1 MKFRDYSL
9 LFILIFNCLSS
20 YTQNTFLGRVLD
32 NSTGDFIEGVQIQDY
47 NGNLLTLTDK
57 EGKFKINYVEDY
69 KKLIFYKIGYKYA
82 LIEAEK
88 THKPINIF
96 LEKLSVN
103 LGEVIIVDDE
113 FFNTKKL
120 EDVEGDAIFAGK
132 KSNKIMLKNS
142 FGNISTNNARH
153 VFNKVGGLNIF
164 QNDDAGLQLN
174 IGGRGLNP
182 GRSANFNIRQNNYD
196 ISADVLGYPESYY
209 TPPTEALKEIQ
220 VVRGA
225 ASLQYGTQ
233 FGGLVNF
240 VFKPPNSA
248 KKLVIESNNTIGS
261 NKLYTNFS
269 SVSGTTKKLGYYAF
283 VNLKKG
289 DGFRDNSNFNSINLY
304 TYLDYSFSSKLKASF
319 EITYLNY
326 LAQQAGGL
334 TDKMF
339 NENALQSNRKRN
351 WFDINWLLLNSKLFF
366 KLNDEDNI
374 SLNFFALD
382 AHRYS
387 IGYRN
392 VRVDQVDPIQE
403 RDLIKGEFDNFGVE
417 FRYLNRYQ
425 LKNKKS
431 VLLSGI
437 KYYNSN
443 NTSQQGP
450 GSSSFDPNFEFA
462 EDEFPY
468 YANQSY
474 YKYPNINTALF
485 IENILY
491 LSKKISIVPGIRYEY
506 INTRSKGSYRSLFLN
521 LVNQPIF
528 DTTIESS
535 SNNKRSFF
543 LFGTGISYKYN
554 KDIEIYSNL
563 SQNYRSVTFADISI
577 VNPSFSVDP
586 QIGDESGY
594 SFDIGFRGFLSQK
607 FHFDL
612 NYFGLKYDNRIGF
625 LQKTI
630 EQSPGYFTV
639 KTQRSNVGNAFI
651 SGLESLIDFKI
662 FDHVDNMVYLKTY
675 VNYSLTFSEYTKSS
689 NNNVIGKKV
698 EFVPTHNLKLG
709 INSFYKGIQSGF
721 QLTYLSDQYTDASN
735 SNESNIS
742 GTLGKIPAYYIIDFS
757 SSIKFKTHKLG
768 FGINNLFNRSYFSR
782 RATGYPG
789 PGIIPSAPRNYY
801 LTINF
806 KL

>member
-9 LFILIFNCLSS
+9 LLILIFSCLSS
-20 YTQNTFLGRVLD
+20 YTQNTFLGKVLD
-32 NSTGDFIEGVQIQDY
+32 NSTGDYIEDVQIQDY

-57 EGKFKINYVEDY
+57 EGEFKINYGEDY

-120 EDVEGDAIFAGK
+120 EDVEGDAIFAE

-196 ISADVLGYPESYY
+196 ISADVLGYPENYY

-240 VFKPPNSA
+240 VFNPPNSV

-304 TYLDYSFSSKLKASF
+304 TYLDYSFSSRLKASF

-339 NENALQSNRKRN
+339 NENALQSNRERN
-351 WFDINWLLLNSKLFF
+351 WFDINW
-366 KLNDEDNI
+366 
-374 SLNFFALD
+374 
-382 AHRYS
+382 
-387 IGYRN
+387 
-392 VRVDQVDPIQE
+392 
-403 RDLIKGEFDNFGVE
+403 
-417 FRYLNRYQ
+417 
-425 LKNKKS
+425 
-431 VLLSGI
+431 
-437 KYYNSN
+437 
-443 NTSQQGP
+443 
-450 GSSSFDPNFEFA
+450 
-462 EDEFPY
+462 
-468 YANQSY
+468 
-474 YKYPNINTALF
+474 
-485 IENILY
+485 
-491 LSKKISIVPGIRYEY
+491 
-506 INTRSKGSYRSLFLN
+506 
-521 LVNQPIF
+521 
-528 DTTIESS
+528 
-535 SNNKRSFF
+535 
-543 LFGTGISYKYN
+543 
-554 KDIEIYSNL
+554 
-563 SQNYRSVTFADISI
+563 
-577 VNPSFSVDP
+577 
-586 QIGDESGY
+586 
-594 SFDIGFRGFLSQK
+594 
-607 FHFDL
+607 
-612 NYFGLKYDNRIGF
+612 
-625 LQKTI
+625 
-630 EQSPGYFTV
+630 
-639 KTQRSNVGNAFI
+639 
-651 SGLESLIDFKI
+651 
-662 FDHVDNMVYLKTY
+662 
-675 VNYSLTFSEYTKSS
+675 
-689 NNNVIGKKV
+689 
-698 EFVPTHNLKLG
+698 HN
-709 INSFYKGIQSGF
+709 
-721 QLTYLSDQYTDASN
+721 
-735 SNESNIS
+735 
-742 GTLGKIPAYYIIDFS
+742 
-757 SSIKFKTHKLG
+757 
-768 FGINNLFNRSYFSR
+768 
-782 RATGYPG
+782 
-789 PGIIPSAPRNYY
+789 
-801 LTINF
+801 
-806 KL
+806 